1 MICCGLRFLFFFFSY
16 RFGNSQGGQ
25 LYRYCCETRI
35 NSKSLKMGCLRQRK
49 FLKLGNSC
57 TCSKSAGGVS
67 TQQPPPTVRR
77 HGARGVA
84 RLVVGTCSQIAPRT
98 APPCAFRAARAGG
111 ERGAPRC
118 CVVLVPSSRDRAR
131 RPPRGTMA
139 PHPCKRR
146 CRRPAA
152 ICEGQKPAGVAQHV
166 PLDRVHRPSP
176 PQRALA
182 AHAAGRSVGA
192 LRSRARPRLAVK
204 SATPVPY
211 SGL

>member
-1 MICCGLRFLFFFFSY
+1 MGFL
-16 RFGNSQGGQ
+16 
-25 LYRYCCETRI
+25 C
-35 NSKSLKMGCLRQRK
+35 QRK
-49 FLKLGNSC
+49 FLNLGNSC

-67 TQQPPPTVRR
+67 TRQPPPTVRR

-84 RLVVGTCSQIAPRT
+84 RLVVDACSQIAPRI
-98 APPCAFRAARAGG
+98 APPRAFRAARAGG

-118 CVVLVPSSRDRAR
+118 CVALVPSSRDPAR
-131 RPPRGTMA
+131 RPARGAMA
-139 PHPCKRR
+139 SHPCKRR

-182 AHAAGRSVGA
+182 AHAAGRPVGA
-192 LRSRARPRLAVK
+192 LRVRARPRLAARGPQESPNSPVFGLL
-204 SATPVPY
+204 TPRAPRRRAQASPPSTTLALVTAQC
-211 SGL
+211 GARR

>member
-1 MICCGLRFLFFFFSY
+1 MHSRKWRRRRGA
-16 RFGNSQGGQ
+16 
-25 LYRYCCETRI
+25 
-35 NSKSLKMGCLRQRK
+35 RQ
-49 FLKLGNSC
+49 
-57 TCSKSAGGVS
+57 T
-67 TQQPPPTVRR
+67 PPTVRR
-77 HGARGVA
+77 HVARGVA
-84 RLVVGTCSQIAPRT
+84 RRVVNACAQSAPQI

-118 CVVLVPSSRDRAR
+118 CVALVPSSRDRAR

-139 PHPCKRR
+139 SHPCKRR

-182 AHAAGRSVGA
+182 AHAAGRPVGA
-192 LRSRARPRLAVK
+192 LRVRARPRLAARGPQEGPNSPVFGLQPLARRAAGRRRPPQVPHSPWSRR
-204 SATPVPY
+204 SAARGARVSLRHAWAPR
-211 SGL
+211 